1 MSIKVLPTD
10 HSREKVH
17 LSFPKIDYIETYRL
31 YIYVIYNIGK
41 VKCHQKN
48 LMRMNSSSLK
58 ENGFAEFYPLK
69 GLSFASLPYNKG
81 SVFVIIDTTLTG
93 KPASDILYIGKSKK
107 PTKRIFGGYLAGFG
121 GRTARR
127 INAKLFDDG
136 YIEKTGI
143 SWVLSDTPKV
153 LQRELLDKFMKEHG
167 KSPLWNASTKASEK
181 PKKPQVA
188 AKTAKPRAP
197 RKPSA

>member
-1 MSIKVLPTD
+1 
-10 HSREKVH
+10 
-17 LSFPKIDYIETYRL
+17 
-31 YIYVIYNIGK
+31 
-41 VKCHQKN
+41 
-48 LMRMNSSSLK
+48 MNSLSLK
-58 ENGFAEFYPLK
+58 ENGFSEFSPMK

-93 KPASDILYIGKSKK
+93 KPSSDILYIGKSKK

-121 GRTARR
+121 GKATRK

-143 SWVLSDTPKV
+143 SWVLSDKPKA
-153 LQRELLDKFMKEHG
+153 LQQELLEKFMKEHG
-167 KSPLWNASTKASEK
+167 EYPLWNASKKAT
-181 PKKPQVA
+181 KKPQKPQVT
-188 AKTAKPRAP
+188 AKTAKPRAS

>member
-1 MSIKVLPTD
+1 
-10 HSREKVH
+10 
-17 LSFPKIDYIETYRL
+17 
-31 YIYVIYNIGK
+31 
-41 VKCHQKN
+41 
-48 LMRMNSSSLK
+48 MNSLSLK
-58 ENGFAEFYPLK
+58 ENGFSEFSPMK

-93 KPASDILYIGKSKK
+93 KPSSDILYIGKSKK

-121 GRTARR
+121 GKATRK

-143 SWVLSDTPKV
+143 SWVLSDKPKA
-153 LQRELLDKFMKEHG
+153 LQQELLEKFMKEHG
-167 KSPLWNASTKASEK
+167 EYPLWNASKKAT
-181 PKKPQVA
+181 KKPQKPRVT
-188 AKTAKPRAP
+188 AKTAKPRAS